1 MERQNQVKIK
11 IIMPKYRYYLR
22 KGNTLEEWTGVFDDE
37 ASADEWEAKH
47 GEWWRNRGRDLV
59 RIEIKK

>member
-1 MERQNQVKIK
+1 
-11 IIMPKYRYYLR
+11 MPKYRYYLR